1 MKVIL
6 TRDVAK
12 LGRRFS
18 IAEVPDGYA
27 LNKLIPSGIALA
39 ATPENLKK
47 VQARNEKQTAT
58 KITEVADF
66 KTAITVLKESP
77 IVLKV
82 DANAQEHL
90 FKSVKAS
97 DIAVALASA
106 GHAIPVDAI
115 KLAEPIKAL
124 GQYQV
129 PVALGDVRDEI
140 TVSIENK

>member
-27 LNKLIPSGIALA
+27 LNKLIPSGMALA

-47 VQARNEKQTAT
+47 VQARNEKKASDI
-58 KITEVADF
+58 ITEVADF
-66 KTAITVLKESP
+66 KNAITALKLASVVLT
-77 IVLKV
+77 V
-82 DANAQEHL
+82 DANAQDHL
-90 FKSVKAS
+90 FKAVKAA
-97 DIAVALASA
+97 DIAIALASA

-115 KLAEPIKAL
+115 KLSEPIKAL
-124 GQYQV
+124 GEYQIS
-129 PVALGDVRDEI
+129 VAMGDVKDEI
-140 TVSIENK
+140 TITIKNK

>member
-27 LNKLIPSGIALA
+27 LNKLIPSGMALA
-39 ATPENLKK
+39 ATPENVKK
-47 VQARNEKQTAT
+47 VQARTDKQAET

-66 KTAITVLKESP
+66 KTAVEALKASP
-77 IVLKV
+77 VVLKV
-82 DANAQEHL
+82 DANAQDHL
-90 FKSVKAS
+90 FKSVKAN
-97 DIAVALASA
+97 DIAIALASN

-124 GQYQV
+124 GEYQI
-129 PVALGDVRDEI
+129 PVALGGASDSI
-140 TVSIENK
+140 TISIQSK

>member
-27 LNKLIPSGIALA
+27 LNKLIPSGMALA
-39 ATPENLKK
+39 ATPENVKK
-47 VQARNEKQTAT
+47 VQARTDKQAET

-66 KTAITVLKESP
+66 KTAVEALKASP
-77 IVLKV
+77 VVLKV
-82 DANAQEHL
+82 DANAQDHL
-90 FKSVKAS
+90 FKSVKAN
-97 DIAVALASA
+97 DIAIALASH

-124 GQYQV
+124 GEYQI
-129 PVALGDVRDEI
+129 PVALGGASDSI
-140 TVSIENK
+140 TISIQSK